1 MLALRW
7 AGRRRRLRPAPGR
20 LGPRRRL
27 AASLGVGAVVIAG
40 ALIVPSPSAPGR
52 GGDGRGLLVSVLD
65 VGQGDAILLEPAD
78 GRPVLVDAGPPG
90 AEVAGELDRRG
101 IEELAALVLTHPDS
115 DHAGG
120 APDVLGA
127 IGVDHLLFAR
137 ADRATLGAARVAAV
151 DAERVAGGSALRS
164 GSLRLQVLWPSRPAL
179 RARDEL
185 SEPNALS
192 LVLLARWH
200 GFRALLAGDAE
211 AELAPVHPGDLDVL
225 KLAHHGS
232 EDAGLEALLAEAAP
246 ELAVISVGAGNPYGH
261 PAPATLAA
269 LGRAEVEV
277 LRTDTD
283 GEVSIAVG
291 PDGWS
296 VDAG

>member
-1 MLALRW
+1 M
-7 AGRRRRLRPAPGR
+7 
-20 LGPRRRL
+20 
-27 AASLGVGAVVIAG
+27 
-40 ALIVPSPSAPGR
+40 
-52 GGDGRGLLVSVLD
+52 
-65 VGQGDAILLEPAD
+65 
-78 GRPVLVDAGPPG
+78 
-90 AEVAGELDRRG
+90 
-101 IEELAALVLTHPDS
+101 LTHPDS

-127 IGVDHLLFAR
+127 IAVEHLLFAR

-151 DAERVAGGSALRS
+151 DAERVAARVGAAVREPAPAGPVA
-164 GSLRLQVLWPSRPAL
+164 VARPPL

-211 AELAPVHPGDLDVL
+211 AELAPVHPGDLDLL
-225 KLAHHGS
+225 KVAHHGS

-246 ELAVISVGAGNPYGH
+246 ELAVISVGADNPYGH

-277 LRTDTD
+277 LRTDLD

-296 VDAG
+296 VGAG